1 MKINYE
7 DKIQVS
13 IITTVFN
20 AKDFLNKS
28 IESIRNQTFRNYEHL
43 IINDGST
50 DGTKEYLDTIED
62 SRIKVIHLERSGRGV
77 SLNRG
82 LHESKGKYIA
92 ILDADDYSSKFRL
105 QLQTETLNENTDC
118 DLIATSFEIHGV
130 DELPE
135 ETIHLCNYKQQI
147 KRLEPKDFIFS
158 NPICHSS
165 VMMRRELIFDA
176 GLYDEKRKELFD
188 FELWIRIL
196 TGRKKVNIL
205 KLNLPLISRNLH
217 ENQYFESRKRFN
229 YLIQTYFLRRK
240 LLSIISHRLF
250 SELIIVCVLLYGLL
264 PRFIRKRFMNKSKL
278 GET

>member
-1 MKINYE
+1 MKVNDE

-20 AKDFLNKS
+20 AKDFLSQS
-28 IESIRNQTFRNYEHL
+28 IESIRNQTFGNYEHL

-50 DGTKEYLDTIED
+50 DGTKEYLDMIDD

-77 SLNRG
+77 ALNRG

-92 ILDADDYSSKFRL
+92 ILDADDYSSKSRL
-105 QLQTETLNENTDC
+105 ELQTEILNENKDC
-118 DLIATSFEIHGV
+118 DLISTSFGIHGV

-135 ETIHLCNYKQQI
+135 EAKHLNNYKQHT
-147 KRLEPKDFIFS
+147 KRLEAKDFIFS

-165 VMMRRELIFDA
+165 VMMRRELIFET
-176 GLYDEKRKELFD
+176 GLYDEQRKELFD
-188 FELWIRIL
+188 FELWIRML
-196 TGRKKVNIL
+196 NGRKKVNIL
-205 KLNLPLISRNLH
+205 KLNLPLIFRNLH

-240 LLSIISHRLF
+240 LLSILSHRLAN
-250 SELIIVCVLLYGLL
+250 ELIIVCVLLYGLL

-278 GET
+278 GGT